1 VTGLGWPE
9 PPAPSTAPPAPT
21 TPLGW
26 PVEGPGSPGEP
37 LTPPAVE
44 PAPASAADPTPA

>member
-1 VTGLGWPE
+1 MTGLGWPAPE
-9 PPAPSTAPPAPT
+9 PSSPPPAPT

-37 LTPPAVE
+37 LHPVAAE
-44 PAPASAADPTPA
+44 DAPA

>member
-1 VTGLGWPE
+1 VTGLLTGLGWPE
-9 PPAPSTAPPAPT
+9 PPVTPTPPPAPT

-37 LTPPAVE
+37 LGPPPADDE
-44 PAPASAADPTPA
+44 PA